1 MVCFNYRFTFKR
13 LQTCLIGF
21 PPPDD
26 AVRDFITQ
34 DHNIGH
40 EDAKSLV
47 QHFLIALF
55 IRTADTIKH
64 FGKEKDKGGRIHDF
78 RHFMLEGQRM
88 HSVGPAR
95 REFYK
100 GVVAH
105 AQSVRNICVFPLFP
119 SESSLTHCF

>member
-1 MVCFNYRFTFKR
+1 MVCFNYQFTFKR

-21 PPPDD
+21 PPSDD
-26 AVRDFITQ
+26 AVRDFITGGN
-34 DHNIGH
+34 NIGY
-40 EDAKSLV
+40 EDAKSLA

-55 IRTADTIKH
+55 IKTAETIKR
-64 FGKEKDKGGRIHDF
+64 FGNEKDKATRIRDF
-78 RHFMLEGQRM
+78 RHFMSKDQRM
-88 HSVGPAR
+88 HSVGSAR

-119 SESSLTHCF
+119 SSLTHCF